1 MSRCLSPVMLSA
13 ALAGRTVGPDD
24 RAATPGTLEGQFRLA
39 GAVPVASVDRARRWI
54 ARGNRAS
61 QAGLVEPLELAP
73 ARQVRAQPVATIPMF
88 ENGRATAANRIAVLP
103 GKAPGTVGAVPV
115 PERQIPLAPAARDRP
130 AAVFQ
135 PRPDVAAVETARIGV
150 QQAEPYSALRR
161 TGSLAGSDTRTGDL
175 SIGAIFQGRQSRT
188 ALDEVE
194 SALATSTPRE
204 RAILVAEDAA
214 RDAVLY
220 ARGRYRAGL
229 IDVRTLL
236 ESERSLPSRRD
247 GRSAATMQLHKGPD
261 GGWPGAPLPATVIRM
276 RATPRLAEPVT
287 RP

>member
-1 MSRCLSPVMLSA
+1 MSRCLSPVMLFA
-13 ALAGRTVGPDD
+13 ALAGRTVGPD
-24 RAATPGTLEGQFRLA
+24 ALKGPGQRPSA

-54 ARGNRAS
+54 ARGNRAW
-61 QAGLVEPLELAP
+61 QAGLVESLELAQ
-73 ARQVRAQPVATIPMF
+73 ARQVRAQPVATIPMV
-88 ENGRATAANRIAVLP
+88 ETSRATAPSRIAVLP
-103 GKAPGTVGAVPV
+103 GEAPGAVDAV
-115 PERQIPLAPAARDRP
+115 RVSERPIPLAPAAGDRP
-130 AAVFQ
+130 VTVLQ
-135 PRPDVAAVETARIGV
+135 RRPDVAAAGTARIGV
-150 QQAEPYSALRR
+150 QQAEPSPALRR

>member
-13 ALAGRTVGPDD
+13 ALAGRTVGPD
-24 RAATPGTLEGQFRLA
+24 ALKGPVQLP

-61 QAGLVEPLELAP
+61 QAGLVELLHLAQ
-73 ARQVRAQPVATIPMF
+73 ARQVRAQPVATIPMV

-103 GKAPGTVGAVPV
+103 GEAPGAVDAARV
-115 PERQIPLAPAARDRP
+115 SERPIPLAPAAGDRP
-130 AAVFQ
+130 TSLLQ
-135 PRPDVAAVETARIGV
+135 RPPEVAAAGTARIGV
-150 QQAEPYSALRR
+150 QQAEPSPALRR
-161 TGSLAGSDTRTGDL
+161 TGSLAGSDTQTGDL
-175 SIGAIFQGRQSRT
+175 SSGAIFQRKQSWT

-194 SALATSTPRE
+194 SALANSTRRE
-204 RAILVAEDAA
+204 REHGVAEDAA

-229 IDVRTLL
+229 IDVRTLID
-236 ESERSLPSRRD
+236 SERSLPSRRD
-247 GRSAATMQLHKGPD
+247 GRATATLQPHKGPG
-261 GGWPGAPLPATVIRM
+261 GGWPSAPLPATASRM
-276 RATPRLAEPVT
+276 RATLPLAEPVT